1 MSKPIKISR
10 KTPFI
15 MLKLAKYTTWNFLFN
30 VQEKEVLKIVFQKGT
45 SAILLT
51 IKINF

>member
-15 MLKLAKYTTWNFLFN
+15 MLKLAKYTTWNFFFH
-30 VQEKEVLKIVFQKGT
+30 VREKEVFKIIFQKGT
-45 SAILLT
+45 SAMLLT
-51 IKINF
+51 IKIFF